1 MKKVNLKSKSNEF
14 INLILFGLFAII
26 SIVSVFNILQ
36 YLSLSYTLFIY
47 GIAMLVLINVLVFIL
62 VRLFSKK
69 KVLELIMTG
78 ILVVLIGI
86 SSYALIYIVRINNA
100 VGNVIVSDDV
110 VENISTSFVT
120 YDNAKIT
127 SIDDVSGK
135 KFGIVDNDNV
145 LEGNSLAIEELE
157 DKNINVTYVKYD
169 TYNNMLLGLF
179 SREIDVAPLP
189 KEYYS
194 MFIANDGYEEY
205 LDKTE
210 VIHEFSKKAGLAL
223 GEVAWVMPCMRI

>member
-145 LEGNSLAIEELE
+145 LEGNSL
-157 DKNINVTYVKYD
+157 
-169 TYNNMLLGLF
+169 
-179 SREIDVAPLP
+179 EIGRASWRVR
-189 KEYYS
+189 
-194 MFIANDGYEEY
+194 
-205 LDKTE
+205 
-210 VIHEFSKKAGLAL
+210 V
-223 GEVAWVMPCMRI
+223 